1 MATRKDIALLLLRSK
16 VRRSMR
22 FRLNHLA
29 VAVLFASA
37 CTVNLQH
44 DLNET
49 DANDIYVL
57 LQNNSINADK
67 VKEGEGKDARYV
79 ITVPKADVAAA
90 AVLLREHSLPRPE
103 ATGLAVFKQTKGMIP
118 TQTEERG
125 MFMEALGGEVSNA
138 LNKIPNVLEARAIVM
153 IPENNDLT
161 QSEKKPMPS
170 ASVLIKY
177 MPDNAKGGKEPVSEA
192 DIKEF
197 VSRAV
202 PELKPEAVKVIM
214 TQFLPPAKEE
224 NENRSQLLMGVR
236 IDKSSAGTLKG
247 MIAVGVLMMVSL
259 AGVIVFLLL
268 RKPAVSNGR
277 RSKSEA

>member
-1 MATRKDIALLLLRSK
+1 
-16 VRRSMR
+16 MR

-29 VAVLFASA
+29 VAALVASA

-103 ATGLAVFKQTKGMIP
+103 ATGLAIFKQTKGMIP
-118 TQTEERG
+118 TQTEERA
-125 MFMEALGGEVSNA
+125 MFIEAIGGEVSNA
-138 LNKIPNVLEARAIVM
+138 LNKIPNVLEARTIVM

-177 MPDNAKGGKEPVSEA
+177 MPDNAKGGKEPVSET

-224 NENRSQLLMGVR
+224 NENRAQVVMGVR
-236 IDKSSAGTLKG
+236 VDKSSAGTLKG
-247 MIAVGVLMMVSL
+247 MIAIGVLMMVML

-277 RSKSEA
+277 RSKSDA